1 MREVYTQLKSLP
13 GGLGLEKC
21 SRVFESCGYLTL
33 SSLKYLHPG
42 DIDAFFPSPEKLL
55 LAEKRIVESE
65 IKGIVNP
72 ESRRT
77 PLRPLELSQRLNS
90 HSDTWQSYYASSSS
104 SYQTAPSH
112 QSLPLNILPT
122 TAAACNTVEGSI
134 AGGHEIKPLDRKRD
148 EMKENLLVLH
158 VQITS
163 ASGQLQKLK
172 PEQQEF
178 TSLAAIWGRICN
190 RCHRSG
196 HTKTTCKSS
205 PCESINNCK
214 IREKHPEIEN
224 KISSLQAELKE
235 LQKQHK
241 KQTSELENFMAA
253 REKSK
258 SSFFSVM
265 CNCLRLQNL
274 PKYTDR
280 LRLDKDLLVL
290 QHALRNQVAQW
301 KPEEGNW
308 RLPMIIEQYHHA
320 KVASYLPV
328 QNYFV
333 DGAMIQ
339 HQAGLNPTGGYPFS

>member
-1 MREVYTQLKSLP
+1 MSEVYTWLKSLP

-21 SRVFESCGYLTL
+21 SRVFESRGFLTL
-33 SSLKYLHPG
+33 SSLKYLRPG

-55 LAEKRIVESE
+55 LAEKRILESE
-65 IKGIVNP
+65 IKGIVDP

-77 PLRPLELSQRLNS
+77 PLRPLELSQRFNS
-90 HSDTWQSYYASSSS
+90 YSDTWENYYASSS
-104 SYQTAPSH
+104 YQMAHSN
-112 QSLPLNILPT
+112 QSLPPNILPT
-122 TAAACNTVEGSI
+122 TTAACNTAERSI
-134 AGGHEIKPLDRKRD
+134 AGGQEIKPLDRKRD
-148 EMKENLLVLH
+148 EMNENLLVLQ

-172 PEQQEF
+172 AEQQEF
-178 TSLAAIWGRICN
+178 TSLAAIRGRICN

-214 IREKHPEIEN
+214 IREKHPEIKN

-235 LQKQHK
+235 LQKQHE
-241 KQTSELENFMAA
+241 KQSSELEKFMAS

-265 CNCLRLQNL
+265 RNRLRLQNL

-290 QHALRNQVAQW
+290 QRALRNQVPQW
-301 KPEEGNW
+301 KPEEGDW
-308 RLPMIIEQYHHA
+308 QLPMIIEQYHHA
-320 KVASYLPV
+320 KVAPYLPA

-333 DGAMIQ
+333 DGATIQ